1 MSEEGRDP
9 VPADGSDLGRLA
21 SLVVERRLQLGMA
34 TRQAFSECVALT
46 YRVLTDVE
54 NGNRRLGRTAY
65 AEIERALGWAWGSIA
80 AVLSGGMPTVL
91 DQNPSL
97 VDGLE
102 GDAEIAAIATIVS
115 VLDQHSAAERY
126 RILRY
131 INSRYAED
139 EHGPGA
145 SDCSRPE
152 DQARGTGGAV

>member
-1 MSEEGRDP
+1 MSDVERDP
-9 VPADGSDLGRLA
+9 VPAGGGDLARLA
-21 SLVVERRLQLGMA
+21 SLVVERRMQLGMT
-34 TRQAFSECVALT
+34 TRQAFSDRVALT

-91 DQNPSL
+91 DQPPDL

-115 VLDQHSAAERY
+115 VLDQHSAGERS

-131 INSRYAED
+131 INSRYADD
-139 EHGPGA
+139 EHGPGE
-145 SDCSRPE
+145 SSFGRTE
-152 DQARGTGGAV
+152 EGARGR